1 MEGEIS
7 TLLDR
12 CREGEGRYAPCRFG
26 AYRGFV
32 RKDADPG
39 WLIESCYAAGA
50 RQIKR
55 RPKTRIFANRGMF
68 FKFNLHPSLWRV
80 IRQGFRLPRPFR
92 SLAAALRLEE
102 LGVSCP
108 EVIMAVRKRRFLN
121 FPVCDLLITR
131 ELSSDRIFL
140 DTLFTDRTTG
150 KDVSELLK
158 KLVSFLKIL
167 HEGGFEHGD
176 LNLRNIYCLLG
187 ASGELLKFGLIDLDG
202 CRLYPEPL
210 PESRRRREGARVVSS
225 LMKSLRLKAPELRVR
240 TSDVVREF
248 CFYYQEQTGIDLAG
262 EEMNERVTYLLRR
275 KRKDN

>member
-7 TLLDR
+7 ALLDR
-12 CREGEGRYAPCRFG
+12 CRDGEGRFVPCRFG
-26 AYRGFV
+26 SYRGFV

-39 WLIESCYAAGA
+39 MLIDACYASGA

-68 FKFNLHPSLWRV
+68 FKFNLHPTLWR
-80 IRQGFRLPRPFR
+80 IFRQGFRMPRPYR

-102 LGVSCP
+102 LGVPTP
-108 EVIMAVRKRRFLN
+108 EVLMAVRKRRFLN

-131 ELSSDRIFL
+131 ELPADRIFL
-140 DTLFTDRTTG
+140 DTLFSDRTTG
-150 KDVSELLK
+150 KEVSELVK
-158 KLVSFLKIL
+158 KLVPFLKTL

-187 ASGELLKFGLIDLDG
+187 ASGELLHFGLIDLDG
-202 CRLYPEPL
+202 SCLYPEPL

-225 LMKSLRLKAPELRVR
+225 LMKSLRLKAPECRVR
-240 TSDVVREF
+240 TADVIREF
-248 CFYYQEQTGIDLAG
+248 CVYYQEQTGFDLSG

-275 KRKDN
+275 KRKDR